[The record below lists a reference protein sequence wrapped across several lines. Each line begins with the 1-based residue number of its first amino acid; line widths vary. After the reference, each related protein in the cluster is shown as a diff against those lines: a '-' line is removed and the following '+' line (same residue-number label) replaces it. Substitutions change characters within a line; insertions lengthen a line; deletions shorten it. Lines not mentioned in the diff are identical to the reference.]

1 MAEVEVNG
9 ITVHYEERGSGPSL
23 VLVHGLGGTTELWK
37 PIAAELAREFR
48 VVTYDLRG
56 AGQTTTPPGPYSLEL
71 LVDDLAGLT
80 RALEL
85 APMILVG
92 HSMAGGLVLAYAAE
106 HPDDVVAVVGVGAV
120 TDVPDAGREGMRERA
135 EVVRGGGMSDVSRA
149 VAENGTDPSWR
160 HRDGLAFSDF
170 RQSIAN
176 NDPEGYA
183 LLALV
188 VAELDVTAKLRQIQ
202 APVLLVAGETD
213 PVSPPERNL
222 ADVELIPDAT
232 YVSIPE
238 TGHIIPLERPLELLA
253 ALGPFIRSHSGSGD
267 AV

>member
-9 ITVHYEERGSGPSL
+9 IMVHYEERGGGPSL
-23 VLVHGLGGTTELWK
+23 VLVHGLGGTTALWT
-37 PIAAELAREFR
+37 PIASELAREFR
-48 VVTYDLRG
+48 VITYDLRG
-56 AGQTTTPPGPYSLEL
+56 AGATDRPAGPYSLEL
-71 LVDDLAGLT
+71 LVEDLAGLT
-80 RALEL
+80 EALEL

-92 HSMAGGLVLAYAAE
+92 HSMSGGLVLAYAAE
-106 HPDDVVAVVGVGAV
+106 HPGDVAAVVGVGAV
-120 TDVPDAGREGMRERA
+120 TDLPDAARDGMRERA
-135 EVVRGGGMSDVSRA
+135 EVVRGGGMSDVARA

-160 HRDGLAFSDF
+160 QRDGLAFSDF
-170 RQSIAN
+170 RQSIAS

-188 VAELDVTAKLRQIQ
+188 VAELDVSAQLGQVQ

-222 ADVELIPDAT
+222 ANVELIPDAT
-232 YVSIPE
+232 YASLPE

-253 ALGPFIRSHSGSGD
+253 ALRPFARSHAGLED
-267 AV
+267 AG